1 MILITSG
8 TAHAYGTPAETH
20 SDIYANPGAKY
31 DITGNVVTTAQ
42 ETPVAIVFTPQTLL
56 SKSAAQIAAVAT
68 VRGTHEASEYVLGT
82 LTATGDDS
90 AGYEQGTT
98 SSWIT
103 TTPNGALA
111 GTERAIVS
119 DGTTFYVNIVHKAT
133 LPKPGTTLLS
143 LPLTE
148 YTK

>member
-1 MILITSG
+1 
-8 TAHAYGTPAETH
+8 
-20 SDIYANPGAKY
+20 
-31 DITGNVVTTAQ
+31 
-42 ETPVAIVFTPQTLL
+42 TPQTLL

-90 AGYEQGTT
+90 EGYEQGTT

-103 TTPNGALA
+103 TTPS
-111 GTERAIVS
+111 GTLSGTSRAIVS

-133 LPKPGTTLLS
+133 LPKPGTTLLR